1 MNSACS
7 TRGRPKFTTK
17 VVWKT
22 EGKTPNV
29 GPTIRWQN
37 NSETDLVR

>member
-1 MNSACS
+1 MGSACS
-7 TRGRPKFTTK
+7 TLGRQKFTTK
-17 VVWKT
+17 LVWKT

-29 GPTIRWQN
+29 GPRIRWKN